1 MWVQFQGWEDA
12 LEKEMTTHSS
22 ILAWEI
28 SWTYEVGG
36 LQSLGQKRIGHNW
49 MAKQQQTVTFVPR
62 TTYSIAWETTL

>member
-36 LQSLGQKRIGHNW
+36 LQSLG
-49 MAKQQQTVTFVPR
+49 
-62 TTYSIAWETTL
+62 